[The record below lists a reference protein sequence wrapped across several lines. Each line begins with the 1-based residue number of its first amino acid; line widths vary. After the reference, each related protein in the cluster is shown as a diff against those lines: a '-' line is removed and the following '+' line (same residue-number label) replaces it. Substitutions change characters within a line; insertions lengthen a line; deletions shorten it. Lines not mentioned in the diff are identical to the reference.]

1 LEKTTLDE
9 LFEKVNSLEINNR
22 DDARTLQNI
31 ATDAFIALERIQ
43 KLILYKDLDQMED
56 VAKNFWKAIEKH
68 TKK

>member
-22 DDARTLQNI
+22 DNARTLQNI